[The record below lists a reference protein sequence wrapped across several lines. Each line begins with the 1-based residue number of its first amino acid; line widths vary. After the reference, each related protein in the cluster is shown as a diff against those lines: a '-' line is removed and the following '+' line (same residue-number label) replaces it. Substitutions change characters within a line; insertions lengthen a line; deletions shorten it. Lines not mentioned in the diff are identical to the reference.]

1 MADIG
6 AVALVETDRR
16 MWGNPL
22 IDKDKG
28 KTRQKKG
35 NRSAILAAATD
46 LFGAQ
51 GYYATSMKK
60 IADASGV
67 AEGTV
72 FNHFASK
79 QEMLMAV
86 ISKLYGDL
94 TQQVADRI
102 VDLMDTRERLQ
113 VLAQVHLQFITSD
126 NALLVTMIH
135 IHHGVDIHHEYLHK
149 ESQMNRLNRT
159 YTRYFHMTIREA
171 MKRGELRPDLDIDI
185 CRDMFYGGLEYGQRT
200 IFLRSAYDQV
210 EQYAN
215 QSVEQFLN
223 GLVKPED
230 NETGTNAGGS
240 TALLPRLEQV
250 AGQLEGLVT
259 ELKSVL

>member
-1 MADIG
+1 MIAKAKIR
-6 AVALVETDRR
+6 A
-16 MWGNPL
+16 
-22 IDKDKG
+22 G
-28 KTRQKKG
+28 KSRG
-35 NRSAILAAATD
+35 NRSAILTAATD
-46 LFGAQ
+46 LFGSQ
-51 GYYATSMKK
+51 GYYATSMKQ
-60 IADASGV
+60 IAEASGV

-86 ISKLYGDL
+86 ISQLYENL
-94 TQQVADRI
+94 TRRVGERLA
-102 VDLMDTRERLQ
+102 DLMDTRERLQ

-149 ESQMNRLNRT
+149 ESQMNRLNRV

-171 MKRGELRPDLDIDI
+171 MQRGELRSGLDLDI

-200 IFLRSAYDQV
+200 IFLRSAHDQV

-215 QSVEQFLN
+215 QSVDQFLN
-223 GLVKPED
+223 GVATPSFNKEGD
-230 NETGTNAGGS
+230 DEKGD
-240 TALLPRLEQV
+240 TALLPRLEKV
-250 AGQLEGLVT
+250 AGRLEGLV
-259 ELKSVL
+259 EEIKSVL